1 MLLSS
6 VVSDG
11 AGEWFQLLL
20 ATVRFGTRRSRR
32 RNPWHSRANPW
43 HCRFVLCAGG
53 GQPLVEPD
61 GLVSVGAPRGEQR
74 DGQIDVG
81 GAGGAQVREARAGE
95 LGAAPAGG
103 GIPERRRPECGE
115 AVQHCG
121 EFLSSWPALACADD
135 WFHGVRRPG

>member
-95 LGAAPAGG
+95 LGAELRVLGRGDVLRGPRVRAGDEAAISRRAGVGAAEYAEEQG
-103 GIPERRRPECGE
+103 GDR
-115 AVQHCG
+115 
-121 EFLSSWPALACADD
+121 
-135 WFHGVRRPG
+135 